1 MPKNTNKNISRPKV
15 TVPSFAYPLFRMYI
29 RTHADIWIWI
39 MHRAPDPRRQQPL
52 YTYTHTCIPLLAI
65 QFPVITSMN
74 CSFNTDISQRYNITA
89 RSRHSKFL
97 AARAYTYCL
106 SFSLSLISLPP
117 ILLSFLSRKLLR
129 VAGSNP
135 CSRVTAISRRG
146 YRVRPP
152 RSFARIFHP
161 AAERLTVS
169 VCMLHARGPKL
180 LAGGT
185 RPR

>member
-1 MPKNTNKNISRPKV
+1 
-15 TVPSFAYPLFRMYI
+15 
-29 RTHADIWIWI
+29 

-117 ILLSFLSRKLLR
+117 ILLSSLSRKLLR

-180 LAGGT
+180 PANRASAAADFALIAAGLNPACECVLMRIVCVCEDDVLT
-185 RPR
+185 REKS